1 MAYREDRGRKPQ
13 RGDPPVPRQ
22 SMGERLP
29 SGDKA
34 LERVSARRKEEGH
47 GGRCAR
53 DRVAWLWTFA
63 LVGCGG
69 PTQMSSTRDVEDGV
83 GAF

>member
-53 DRVAWLWTFA
+53 DRVAWL
-63 LVGCGG
+63 LDIRVGGLRRAHANVVN
-69 PTQMSSTRDVEDGV
+69 T
-83 GAF
+83 